1 MKFFLLLYKPNTT
14 ITKSKTFAMSK
25 RCQCFTLKNRKC
37 KKTFSFVCG
46 ATKLCSIH
54 AAIYASKYAVFI
66 QKLYRA
72 YHSRKYLQKFKL
84 MPRDIQCHIL
94 FYMREPHYIN
104 NYNKSL
110 RKILCKRVDRLFGTP
125 YAVNYG
131 NNPSIYMKN
140 YRTNLLN
147 MNIMTDFREHI
158 LKLNELYALYSK
170 YITITD
176 NAYNSTL
183 FNLGYT
189 IKKYTEERLYAS
201 NYVVHQG
208 ILTTEDLIQINKIM
222 SQLKISI
229 EKYNSI
235 SLKHYNLQY

>member
-1 MKFFLLLYKPNTT
+1 
-14 ITKSKTFAMSK
+14 MSK

-37 KKTFSFVCG
+37 KKIFSFVCD
-46 ATKLCSIH
+46 ATKLCFIH
-54 AAIYASKYAVFI
+54 AAIYANKYAVLI
-66 QKLYRA
+66 QKIYRA
-72 YHSRKYLQKFKL
+72 YHSRKYIEKFKV
-84 MPRDIQCHIL
+84 MPRDIQRHIL
-94 FYMREPHYIN
+94 FYMREAQYIN
-104 NYNKSL
+104 KYNTSL
-110 RKILCKRVDRLFGTP
+110 RKILCRRVARLFGTP

-131 NNPSIYMKN
+131 INPSIYMKN

-158 LKLNELYALYSK
+158 LKLNELYTLYNK

-176 NAYNSTL
+176 SAYNLTL

-201 NYVVHQG
+201 NYVLHQG

-222 SQLKISI
+222 NQLKISI
-229 EKYNSI
+229 EYYKSLSI
-235 SLKHYNLQY
+235 QNHNILY

>member
-1 MKFFLLLYKPNTT
+1 MT
-14 ITKSKTFAMSK
+14 K
-25 RCQCFTLKNRKC
+25 RCQAFTLKNRKC
-37 KKTFSFVCG
+37 KKNFTFVFS
-46 ATKLCSIH
+46 ATKLCCIH
-54 AAIYASKYAVFI
+54 AAIYANKYAVLI
-66 QKLYRA
+66 QKIYRA
-72 YHSRKYLQKFKL
+72 YHSRKYIEKFKF

-94 FYMREPHYIN
+94 LYMREPHYIN

-110 RKILCKRVDRLFGTP
+110 RKILCRRVDRLFGTP

-140 YRTNLLN
+140 YRRNLLN

-158 LKLNELYALYSK
+158 LKLNELYTLYNK
-170 YITITD
+170 YITITN

-208 ILTTEDLIQINKIM
+208 ILTAEDLIQINKIM
-222 SQLKISI
+222 NQLKISI
-229 EKYNSI
+229 EYYKSLSI
-235 SLKHYNLQY
+235 QNHNILY